1 MTMQVSIQNPNL
13 SGADRLYAYI
23 QNGITE
29 LKKHLKDRYNPEEN
43 GLLIYVPVSKSHYLQ
58 EPISYLVD
66 HLPVIDQ
73 LRGIY
78 PSTIVTSI
86 PLSFTVR
93 GKTREGDDV
102 SLDVD
107 KIVCM
112 SRLPSKHSF
121 SYDEF
126 VEIEI
131 VEGN

>member
-86 PLSFTVR
+86 PLSFTMR

-131 VEGN
+131 VDGN